1 MTDDR
6 INEILGKLT
15 LEQKASLC
23 SGSSFWLTEPIPE
36 AGVPAVRVSDGPNGV
51 RKEKTSAGTNVM
63 KAAETA
69 TCYPTLATLA
79 CSWDEDLAEE
89 VGAAIGEEA
98 ANLGVSTILGPG
110 VNIKRSPL
118 CGRNFE
124 YFSEDPLLAGR
135 LGAAYVKGLKSKGV
149 GCSVKHFCANNQETL
164 RMSIDT
170 VVDERALREIY
181 LPAFEHIVKTQ
192 KPRTVMCSYNRL
204 GGTYLSDNKR
214 LLNDILRGEWGFDGI
229 VVSDWGAVNDRVEG
243 VKAGLDL
250 EMPGCNGVTDREI
263 VKAVRS
269 GAVSEEELD
278 AVARRMLG
286 FIFESVEALPKPG
299 VTDFDK
305 QNAIA
310 AKAAAQSAVLLKNDG
325 AALPLAENAN
335 VAVIG
340 AMAKHIRYQGGGS
353 SHINTPYT
361 VSFCDAMRAAGKS
374 FAYADGYDIKTD
386 IPSLTLIKEACDRAR
401 GRDAVILFIGLTDS
415 YETEGKD
422 RRHLD
427 IPLSHVL
434 LLDALSAVSD
444 NIIVVLSGGAPVKLA
459 HVYDKCAAM
468 LDVYLPGQAGG
479 TAAYDLLYGKV
490 NPSGKLAETFPYNN
504 DSLAAEY
511 FPMGPRAVEY
521 RESVFVGYR
530 YYDTAG
536 KAVRFPFGYG
546 LSYTDFEYSD
556 LKLSSDK
563 IEEGEPL
570 TVTFTVKNTG
580 SVAGAEVAQ
589 VYVSDVES
597 TLFRPKKELK
607 GFKKVFLQPGESAEM
622 SVPLDSR
629 AFSYWNVEINGWHVE
644 SGDFKIL
651 VGSSSRDIRLTGEVF
666 VESAA
671 PDAPIPDYTG
681 NAPSYYAIKNGS
693 VGSIPKKEF
702 YALAGAE
709 PLNNLPFEKG
719 GLDINNTI
727 SHLSV
732 NGFGKAFKGIMSFGG
747 KIASI
752 GTENPEMI
760 KQTIL
765 DMPLRGL
772 TGFSGGIISKKSAEG
787 IIDICNGVKGG
798 VKKMIGGFT
807 DQLKKK
813 D

>member
-243 VKAGLDL
+243 IKAGLDL

-305 QNAIA
+305 QNAVA

-386 IPSLTLIKEACDRAR
+386 IPSPTLIKEACDRAR

-434 LLDALSAVSD
+434 LLDAL
-444 NIIVVLSGGAPVKLA
+444 
-459 HVYDKCAAM
+459 
-468 LDVYLPGQAGG
+468 
-479 TAAYDLLYGKV
+479 
-490 NPSGKLAETFPYNN
+490 
-504 DSLAAEY
+504 
-511 FPMGPRAVEY
+511 
-521 RESVFVGYR
+521 
-530 YYDTAG
+530 
-536 KAVRFPFGYG
+536 
-546 LSYTDFEYSD
+546 
-556 LKLSSDK
+556 
-563 IEEGEPL
+563 
-570 TVTFTVKNTG
+570 
-580 SVAGAEVAQ
+580 
-589 VYVSDVES
+589 
-597 TLFRPKKELK
+597 
-607 GFKKVFLQPGESAEM
+607 
-622 SVPLDSR
+622 
-629 AFSYWNVEINGWHVE
+629 
-644 SGDFKIL
+644 
-651 VGSSSRDIRLTGEVF
+651 
-666 VESAA
+666 
-671 PDAPIPDYTG
+671 
-681 NAPSYYAIKNGS
+681 
-693 VGSIPKKEF
+693 
-702 YALAGAE
+702 
-709 PLNNLPFEKG
+709 
-719 GLDINNTI
+719 
-727 SHLSV
+727 
-732 NGFGKAFKGIMSFGG
+732 
-747 KIASI
+747 
-752 GTENPEMI
+752 
-760 KQTIL
+760 
-765 DMPLRGL
+765 
-772 TGFSGGIISKKSAEG
+772 
-787 IIDICNGVKGG
+787 
-798 VKKMIGGFT
+798 
-807 DQLKKK
+807 
-813 D
+813 